1 MPAWTVPNSQY
12 KYKKEQYVANVTLVE
27 PLQQSGP
34 HGSLKYVPG
43 EADIWVFVLFEAL
56 VFSSYFI
63 VYLIKRVQNSE
74 LYLHSQEHLSQ
85 GLGIANTLVLL
96 ISSLFMAQGVR
107 AARER
112 RYGVALRQVTITI
125 FCGVLFLCSK
135 LFEWAIEIRRGFE
148 FSTNEFFSFYYFLT
162 GIHVLHVVF
171 GFVFLG
177 VVIYQLSNPLR
188 RSQVIIE
195 TGATYW
201 HMVDFLWVFIFALLY
216 VMR

>member
-1 MPAWTVPNSQY
+1 LAHVLTS
-12 KYKKEQYVANVTLVE
+12 ARSGNVTASQLI
-27 PLQQSGP
+27 
-34 HGSLKYVPG
+34 PG
-43 EADIWVFVLFEAL
+43 ERDIWVFVLFEAI

-63 VYLIKRVQNSE
+63 VYLIKRVQHSQ
-74 LYLHSQEHLSQ
+74 LYLSSQEHLSQ
-85 GLGIANTLVLL
+85 NFGVANTLVLL
-96 ISSLFMAQGVR
+96 ISSLFMAQCVR
-107 AARER
+107 AARDG
-112 RYGVALRQVTITI
+112 RYGVALRQVTLTV

-135 LFEWAIEIRRGFE
+135 VFEWVIETRQGFK

-162 GIHVLHVVF
+162 AIHVLHVVF

-177 VVIYQLSNPLR
+177 VVIYQLRSPLR
-188 RSQVIIE
+188 RSRVIVE

>member
-1 MPAWTVPNSQY
+1 MT
-12 KYKKEQYVANVTLVE
+12 NVTLVE
-27 PLQQSGP
+27 PRQQRDP
-34 HGSLKYVPG
+34 HGSSHYVPG
-43 EADIWVFVLFEAL
+43 ERDIWVFVLFEAL

-63 VYLIKRVQNSE
+63 VYLIKRVQNPQ

-85 GLGIANTLVLL
+85 GFGIANTLVLL

-107 AARER
+107 AARDG
-112 RYGVALRQVTITI
+112 RYGAALRQVTLTV

-135 LFEWAIEIRRGFE
+135 LFEWNIEIRQGFE

-177 VVIYQLSNPLR
+177 VVIYQLSSPQR
-188 RSQVIIE
+188 RSQVIVE